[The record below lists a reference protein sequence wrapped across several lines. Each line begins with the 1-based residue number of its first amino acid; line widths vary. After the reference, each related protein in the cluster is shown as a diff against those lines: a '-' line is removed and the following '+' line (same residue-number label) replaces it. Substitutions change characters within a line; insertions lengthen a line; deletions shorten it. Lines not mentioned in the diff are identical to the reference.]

1 MYPKRF
7 NNLGLGLRIHET
19 PWIYLP
25 QRCRVSHFGCLLN
38 MEEIKRKFA
47 QIINIISRS
56 SHLCACQQMTKIK
69 ERSLSF
75 FNASGDTYTGKAQA
89 YSLLTKLNLESHLY
103 LRQKGATWE
112 ESLTTWSVEQER
124 EPADKRAEGGRG
136 GQQQHHHHEVS
147 PSK

>member
-1 MYPKRF
+1 
-7 NNLGLGLRIHET
+7 
-19 PWIYLP
+19 
-25 QRCRVSHFGCLLN
+25 
-38 MEEIKRKFA
+38 
-47 QIINIISRS
+47 
-56 SHLCACQQMTKIK
+56 MTKIK

-75 FNASGDTYTGKAQA
+75 FNATGATYTAKA
-89 YSLLTKLNLESHLY
+89 YSIYTLLTKLNLESHLY

-147 PSK
+147 PSKLIF

>member
-1 MYPKRF
+1 
-7 NNLGLGLRIHET
+7 
-19 PWIYLP
+19 
-25 QRCRVSHFGCLLN
+25 
-38 MEEIKRKFA
+38 MEEIKRNFA

-75 FNASGDTYTGKAQA
+75 FNASGDTYTAKA
-89 YSLLTKLNLESHLY
+89 YSIYTLLTKLNLESHLY

-147 PSK
+147 PSKLIF